1 MTTLEKFEETIKVMI
16 VITSL
21 ILLIALSMFTI
32 FAVAHGV
39 IELFGKVML
48 VLFSST

>member
-1 MTTLEKFEETIKVMI
+1 MTALEKFEETIKVMI
-16 VITSL
+16 VITVL
-21 ILLIALSMFTI
+21 ILLTAISLYMF
-32 FAVAHGV
+32 FAVAHGL